1 MSRLRKSGGESGGE
15 RLAMPAIV
23 VLVGLAAFGLGRLS
37 VALAPSELATPT
49 PHTYVGSKSGSV
61 YYLPSCKGVD
71 GIKQEN
77 RVWFVS
83 ASEAEAAGYKPA
95 ANCAGM

>member
-1 MSRLRKSGGESGGE
+1 MSRLRKGGGE

-37 VALAPSELATPT
+37 VVLTPSRQATPT
-49 PHTYVGSKSGSV
+49 PHSYVGSKSGSV
-61 YYLPSCKGVD
+61 YYLPTCKGAD
-71 GIKQEN
+71 AIREEN

-83 ASEAEAAGYKPA
+83 TNEAEAAGYKPA